1 LKSACEYERLRRV
14 WLPDRIRLLLI
25 GETPPPNAKRF
36 FYDPASD
43 RAPQLLL
50 ATAKALL
57 PERYSWFPREK
68 IPQALADL
76 RELGVYLVDCL
87 PVPKTWTG
95 SRVPEAANDK
105 AEKWLAKQL
114 AELVEEGRVIIEGPK
129 SARTRVGIVAS
140 SLKWTAKSV
149 TDALGWSSLTTVSM
163 LPFPRHDC
171 QGYRAG
177 LQALLKE
184 RVSEVAP

>member
-1 LKSACEYERLRRV
+1 LRSASDYERLRRA

-25 GETPPPNAKRF
+25 GETPPPNGKRF

-50 ATAKALL
+50 ATVKALL
-57 PERYSWFPREK
+57 PEEYSHFPRER
-68 IPQALADL
+68 IAEALADL
-76 RELGVYLVDCL
+76 RGIGVYLVDCL
-87 PVPKTWTG
+87 PAPKTWTG
-95 SRVPEAANDK
+95 SRVPEAARDK

-114 AELVEEGRVIIEGPK
+114 AELVEEGRVMIKGPK
-129 SARTRVGIVAS
+129 SARTQVGIVAS

-149 TDALGWSSLTTVSM
+149 IDALGWSSLTTVSM

-171 QGYRAG
+171 RGYRAG
-177 LQALLKE
+177 LEALLKE
-184 RVSEVAP
+184 GPREAAR